1 MASYGVWK
9 GINAGITNATNTAL
23 NIAQLQGQQAHQR
36 AIEANDMQRLK
47 MQEEQFNMAK
57 KKYEYE
63 DAERQKR
70 EQLENAFTP
79 ASLIAP
85 QIHQLPE
92 TKKTYLDAVRQA
104 GFEVRETE
112 DGEVYL
118 PNKAYAYL
126 NQLQQT
132 NMGFAKGLTDKMLV
146 DLQSQIAIIGQQIL
160 QIQQGSGGDQ
170 KKLAPLFQ
178 QLNAIKQQIASIF
191 SVQPQIMEAVEKE
204 RLKQDASL
212 ERERFLE
219 EGRNRRAD
227 AQNAT
232 TIKAANAR
240 SSSKGNTQAKNNTR
254 VYVDTVNG
262 ARHVVNLND
271 PSHKKWLAKYGGQ
284 LRPEKDYERDF
295 SGGDETS
302 GDLTYNP
309 KTGKFE

>member
-47 MQEEQFNMAK
+47 MQEEQFNMSK

-63 DAERQKR
+63 DAERQKK
-70 EQLENAFTP
+70 EQLDNAFTP

-104 GFEVRETE
+104 GFEVKEGE

-118 PNKAYAYL
+118 PNKAYSYL

-132 NMGFAKGLTDKMLV
+132 NMEFSKGVTDKMLV
-146 DLQSQIAIIGQQIL
+146 DLQSKSVAIGQQIL
-160 QIQQGSGGDQ
+160 QVQENGGDL
-170 KKLAPLFQ
+170 KKLGPLVQ
-178 QLNAIKQQIASIF
+178 QQNAVKQQIAGIY
-191 SVQPQIMEAVEKE
+191 SVQPKIMEELEKE
-204 RLKQDASL
+204 RMKQDAAL
-212 ERERFLE
+212 EKERFLE

-232 TIKAANAR
+232 TIKAANVR

-254 VYVDTVNG
+254 VYVDSVNG

-284 LRPEKDYERDF
+284 LRPEKDYEKDF

>member
-47 MQEEQFNMAK
+47 MQEEQFNMSK

-63 DAERQKR
+63 DAERQKK
-70 EQLENAFTP
+70 EQLDNAFTP

-104 GFEVRETE
+104 GFEVKEGE

-118 PNKAYAYL
+118 PNKAYSYL

-132 NMGFAKGLTDKMLV
+132 NMEFSKGVTDKMLV
-146 DLQSQIAIIGQQIL
+146 DLQSKSVAIGQQIL
-160 QIQQGSGGDQ
+160 QVQENGGDL
-170 KKLAPLFQ
+170 KKLGPLVQ
-178 QLNAIKQQIASIF
+178 QQNAVKQQIAGIY
-191 SVQPQIMEAVEKE
+191 SVQPKIMEELEKE
-204 RLKQDASL
+204 RMKQDAAL
-212 ERERFLE
+212 EKERFLE

-254 VYVDTVNG
+254 VYVDYVNG

-284 LRPEKDYERDF
+284 LRPEKDYEKDF

>member
-23 NIAQLQGQQAHQR
+23 NIAQLQGQQEHQR

-47 MQEEQFNMAK
+47 MQEEQFNMSK

-63 DAERQKR
+63 DAERQKK
-70 EQLENAFTP
+70 EQLDNAFTP

-104 GFEVRETE
+104 GFEVKEGE

-118 PNKAYAYL
+118 PNKAYSYL

-132 NMGFAKGLTDKMLV
+132 NMEFSKGVTDKMLV
-146 DLQSQIAIIGQQIL
+146 DLQSKSVAIGQQIL
-160 QIQQGSGGDQ
+160 QVQENGGDL
-170 KKLAPLFQ
+170 KKLGPLVQ
-178 QLNAIKQQIASIF
+178 QQNAVKQQIAGIY
-191 SVQPQIMEAVEKE
+191 SVQPKIMEELEKE
-204 RLKQDASL
+204 RMKQEETTA
-212 ERERFLE
+212 RETMLE
-219 EGRNRRAD
+219 EGRNKRS
-227 AQNAT
+227 AQR
-232 TIKAANAR
+232 IQAANVR

-254 VYVDTVNG
+254 VYVDSVNG

-284 LRPEKDYERDF
+284 LRPEKDYEKDF

>member
-47 MQEEQFNMAK
+47 MQEEQFNMSK

-63 DAERQKR
+63 DAERQKK
-70 EQLENAFTP
+70 EQLDNAFTP

-104 GFEVRETE
+104 GFEVKEGE

-118 PNKAYAYL
+118 PNKAYSYL

-132 NMGFAKGLTDKMLV
+132 NMEFSKGVTDKMLV
-146 DLQSQIAIIGQQIL
+146 DLQSKSVSIGQQIL
-160 QIQQGSGGDQ
+160 QVQESGGDL
-170 KKLAPLFQ
+170 KKLGPLVQ
-178 QLNAIKQQIASIF
+178 QQNAVKQQIAGIY
-191 SVQPQIMEAVEKE
+191 SVQPKIMEELEKE
-204 RLKQDASL
+204 RLKQDAAL
-212 ERERFLE
+212 EKERFLE

-232 TIKAANAR
+232 TINAANVR
-240 SSSKGNTQAKNNTR
+240 SSAKGNTQAKNNTR
-254 VYVDTVNG
+254 VYVDSVNG

-284 LRPEKDYERDF
+284 LRPEKDYEKDF

>member
-47 MQEEQFNMAK
+47 MQEEQFNMSK

-63 DAERQKR
+63 DAERQKK
-70 EQLENAFTP
+70 EQLDNAFTP

-104 GFEVRETE
+104 GFEVKEGE

-118 PNKAYAYL
+118 PNKAYSYL

-132 NMGFAKGLTDKMLV
+132 NMEFSKGVTDKMLV
-146 DLQSQIAIIGQQIL
+146 DLQSKSVAIGQQIL
-160 QIQQGSGGDQ
+160 QVQENGGDL
-170 KKLAPLFQ
+170 KKLGPLVQ
-178 QLNAIKQQIASIF
+178 QQNAVKQQIAGIY
-191 SVQPQIMEAVEKE
+191 SVQPKIMEELEKE
-204 RLKQDASL
+204 RMKQDAAL
-212 ERERFLE
+212 EKERFLE

-232 TIKAANAR
+232 TIKAANVR
-240 SSSKGNTQAKNNTR
+240 SSRESKPTEGDIRYQSYVAQMKADGKRPMSRYQFDVWYDQQTTNNGNNRGPRSLSPSGNTSTNTKIP
-254 VYVDTVNG
+254 T
-262 ARHVVNLND
+262 
-271 PSHKKWLAKYGGQ
+271 
-284 LRPEKDYERDF
+284 F
-295 SGGDETS
+295 
-302 GDLTYNP
+302 
-309 KTGKFE
+309 

>member
-47 MQEEQFNMAK
+47 MQEEQFNMSK

-63 DAERQKR
+63 DAERQKK
-70 EQLENAFTP
+70 EQLDNAFTP

-104 GFEVRETE
+104 GFEVKEGE

-118 PNKAYAYL
+118 PNKAYSYL

-132 NMGFAKGLTDKMLV
+132 NMEFSKGVTDKMLV
-146 DLQSQIAIIGQQIL
+146 DLQSKSVAIGQQIL
-160 QIQQGSGGDQ
+160 QVQENGGDL
-170 KKLAPLFQ
+170 KKLGPLVQ
-178 QLNAIKQQIASIF
+178 QQNAVKQQIAGIY
-191 SVQPQIMEAVEKE
+191 SVQPKIMEELEKE
-204 RLKQDASL
+204 RMKQDAAL
-212 ERERFLE
+212 EKERFLE

-232 TIKAANAR
+232 TINAANVR

-254 VYVDTVNG
+254 VYVDSVNG

-284 LRPEKDYERDF
+284 LRPEKDYEKDF

>member
-47 MQEEQFNMAK
+47 MQEEQFNMSK

-63 DAERQKR
+63 DAERQKK
-70 EQLENAFTP
+70 EQLDNAFTP

-104 GFEVRETE
+104 GFEVKEGE

-118 PNKAYAYL
+118 PNKAYSYL

-132 NMGFAKGLTDKMLV
+132 NMEFSKGVTDKMLV
-146 DLQSQIAIIGQQIL
+146 DLQSKSVAIGQQIL
-160 QIQQGSGGDQ
+160 QVQENGGDL
-170 KKLAPLFQ
+170 KKLGPLVQ
-178 QLNAIKQQIASIF
+178 QQNAVKQQIAGIY
-191 SVQPQIMEAVEKE
+191 SVQPKIMEELEKE
-204 RLKQDASL
+204 RMKQDAAL
-212 ERERFLE
+212 EKEIFLE

-232 TIKAANAR
+232 TIKAANVRA
-240 SSSKGNTQAKNNTR
+240 SSKGSTQAKNNTR

-284 LRPEKDYERDF
+284 LRPEKDYEKDF
-295 SGGDETS
+295 SG

>member
-47 MQEEQFNMAK
+47 MQEEQFNMSK

-63 DAERQKR
+63 DAERQKK
-70 EQLENAFTP
+70 EQLDNAFTP

-104 GFEVRETE
+104 GFEVKEGE

-118 PNKAYAYL
+118 PNKAYSYL

-132 NMGFAKGLTDKMLV
+132 NMEFSKGVTDKMLV
-146 DLQSQIAIIGQQIL
+146 DLQSKSVAIGQQIL
-160 QIQQGSGGDQ
+160 QVQENGGDL
-170 KKLAPLFQ
+170 KKLGPLVQ
-178 QLNAIKQQIASIF
+178 QQNAVKQQIAGIY
-191 SVQPQIMEAVEKE
+191 SVQPKIMEELEKE
-204 RLKQDASL
+204 RMKQDAAL
-212 ERERFLE
+212 EKERFLE

-232 TIKAANAR
+232 TIKAANVR

-284 LRPEKDYERDF
+284 LRPEKDYEKDF